1 MSPNFFHFSERLKAS
16 TTYPSIIT
24 AEYYTGISKS
34 TSTKLYETKP
44 TSKQMYET
52 KSTNKQMFETKST
65 SMQMFE
71 TISTSKQM
79 FETKSTPKQMY
90 ETKSTTKQMFE
101 TTEIPLEHR
110 QATEETTGTIYPTH
124 PTGGLSESTQIH
136 PTTDPTIK
144 GSQKD
149 KIKDVVPATSD
160 QTYPV
165 MTGYFTTP
173 RGKYL
178 TQILTGVSTRT
189 TTERPKTTT
198 ERPRK
203 IKGIG
208 VLLTTIVAREKDT
221 TVYDTTVEE
230 YGIVDVSATPD
241 DPHGEDEVTKHP
253 QRKHPKYKPS
263 ERESKQTDLLD
274 SQLNIGKLQ

>member
-52 KSTNKQMFETKST
+52 KSITKQMFGTKST
-65 SMQMFE
+65 R
-71 TISTSKQM
+71 KQM

-90 ETKSTTKQMFE
+90 ETNATHKPMFE

-110 QATEETTGTIYPTH
+110 QATEETTGTIYPIH

-144 GSQKD
+144 GSHKD
-149 KIKDVVPATSD
+149 KIKDVVPDTTD

-165 MTGYFTTP
+165 KTGYFTTP

-230 YGIVDVSATPD
+230 YGIVGVSATPD

-253 QRKHPKYKPS
+253 QRKHPRYKPS